1 MTGTG
6 KSQVIQALTY
16 FFAERKESYRFMC
29 LASTGSAAALIGGST
44 YHSVLGFRQKDTT
57 ESVTSLLQ
65 VRSRLQNVE
74 YIFMDK
80 VSMLDCGSMYNIC
93 AKMCAA
99 LKNDGA
105 PFGGI
110 NMIFAGD
117 FAQLPPPV
125 SGKPFYSHEIERVI
139 HRTHSHLEQKA
150 SIGKALWHQFTTVVI
165 LKENMRQKS
174 QTPEDA
180 KLRTALENLRYKAC
194 TADDI
199 QLIQSRVAGRGEGKP
214 KLNQARFR
222 NTSWNTYRDKI
233 NELGCQKFAEESNQ
247 TSWVQSQM
255 IAI

>member
-1 MTGTG
+1 
-6 KSQVIQALTY
+6 
-16 FFAERKESYRFMC
+16 
-29 LASTGSAAALIGGST
+29 
-44 YHSVLGFRQKDTT
+44 
-57 ESVTSLLQ
+57 
-65 VRSRLQNVE
+65 
-74 YIFMDK
+74 MDE

-117 FAQLPPPV
+117 FAQLPPPI
-125 SGKPFYSHEIERVI
+125 SGKPFYSHEVGRVI

-214 KLNQARFR
+214 KLN
-222 NTSWNTYRDKI
+222 
-233 NELGCQKFAEESNQ
+233 
-247 TSWVQSQM
+247 
-255 IAI
+255 